1 METLFRL
8 RIAKKYHALF
18 MEGGV
23 NGQSGLVAVRP
34 VVTVQSHAI
43 EHAAIPLHDMEGT
56 IVLVILAKLNIVVS
70 MPVFYTENGQN
81 GQFGQAVVNPV
92 ILDTRQGHGSARI
105 QAMKLLKEK
114 TLFPAEETRLKLGPA
129 CKDFVPIKAY
139 QMNGQTGLNVQSVV
153 DWESN
158 IDSGIVVEMEAWVM
172 KVAKVQ
178 SCR

>member
-18 MEGGV
+18 MEGGA

-43 EHAAIPLHDMEGT
+43 EHAAIPMHNMKVT
-56 IVLVILAKLNIVVS
+56 IVLVILAKLNIVVR

-81 GQFGQAVVNPV
+81 GQFGQAVVNTV

-114 TLFPAEETRLKLGPA
+114 TLFPAEETRLK
-129 CKDFVPIKAY
+129 
-139 QMNGQTGLNVQSVV
+139 
-153 DWESN
+153 
-158 IDSGIVVEMEAWVM
+158 
-172 KVAKVQ
+172 
-178 SCR
+178 

>member
-43 EHAAIPLHDMEGT
+43 EHAAIPLHNMEVT

-70 MPVFYTENGQN
+70 MPVFYTEN

-114 TLFPAEETRLKLGPA
+114 TLFPAEETRLK
-129 CKDFVPIKAY
+129 
-139 QMNGQTGLNVQSVV
+139 
-153 DWESN
+153 
-158 IDSGIVVEMEAWVM
+158 
-172 KVAKVQ
+172 
-178 SCR
+178 